1 MRVILNIIDMKNVKN
16 CRLLILVKSVKHRIG
31 LIIQFIDKRPVLKDT
46 IKFTFDRFIDM
57 L

>member
-1 MRVILNIIDMKNVKN
+1 MKNVKN
-16 CRLLILVKSVKHRIG
+16 CRLLILVKSVEYRIG
-31 LIIQFIDKRPVLKDT
+31 LVIQFIDKLPVLKET